1 LKGIDTQA
9 PSSGAHYLSV
19 LNALGINSMRT
30 ERKRR
35 FKRVEVDAIRE
46 KAASGQCTQ
55 CIAQE
60 YGVTRSTIERVI
72 MQNAFK
78 WGHRPDPRFD
88 ERDHDQGGDDF
99 YLINEYM
106 PQA

>member
-1 LKGIDTQA
+1 
-9 PSSGAHYLSV
+9 
-19 LNALGINSMRT
+19 MRT

-35 FKRVEVDAIRE
+35 FKRVEVDAICE
-46 KAASGQCTQ
+46 KAANGQSTQ

-60 YGVTRSTIERVI
+60 YGVTRIAIERVV

-88 ERDHDQGGDDF
+88 ERNHDQGGDDF
-99 YLINEYM
+99 DLIDEYM